1 MVFLKCIDGL
11 NLVFQSVY
19 FGWLC
24 FFVYKQYTQ
33 SSKVTWFTAGMT
45 ILLAVYALGCF
56 LASAILLKGFS
67 QKQIAT
73 YPSAPNFAQRLS
85 IDNCAMGMR
94 IWSQAN
100 MFFLWTA
107 AVLLGIKFKMTAQK
121 IHSAVIDCQV
131 VNRGVYREVVCAY
144 GSLYAVSVLFF
155 TFEIVVI
162 CKTLQGEW
170 RRAPEIAGA
179 AVGFLLL
186 TALFL
191 SYYFS
196 MSQMKHALE
205 QTLSNQVNMTR
216 QKVFLGLL
224 ALVLI
229 LQVPLLLIGL
239 DATPFVV
246 LSTIGTFSRWIVSVI
261 LAFSLV

>member
-19 FGWLC
+19 FCWLC
-24 FFVYKQYTQ
+24 FFVYKQYSQ
-33 SSKVTWFTAGMT
+33 PSKVTWFTAGM
-45 ILLAVYALGCF
+45 IALLAVYALGCF

-67 QKQIAT
+67 QKHIDT

-121 IHSAVIDCQV
+121 IHSA
-131 VNRGVYREVVCAY
+131 VCAY

-196 MSQMKHALE
+196 LSQMKHALE

-246 LSTIGTFSRWIVSVI
+246 LSAIGTFSRWIVSVI
-261 LAFSLV
+261 LASSLV